1 MPVTLSIKNVPD
13 DIARKLRLRAA
24 SHQRTLQ
31 EELLDM
37 VKQAVK
43 DDALVTL
50 DGIMAAAQ
58 RKKPALDE
66 AADRVRSAQDAE
78 QKRVAQRFED
88 LLGSPDRPTRGT
100 GPGRSGGGGD
110 VR

>member
-24 SHQRTLQ
+24 SHQRSLQ
-31 EELLDM
+31 EELLDI

-43 DDALVTL
+43 DDAPVTL
-50 DGIMAAAQ
+50 DGIIAATQ
-58 RKKPALDE
+58 RRKPALDE
-66 AADRVRSAQDAE
+66 AADRVRTAQDAE

-88 LLGSPDRPTRGT
+88 LLGSADRPSPGG
-100 GPGRSGGGGD
+100 GPGRSGGAGGT
-110 VR
+110 R